1 MQNKEFGDPEDDE
14 ERPLM
19 EHILE
24 LRDRMLVTLVAII
37 ILSVIAFVF
46 SFEAIRWVVNPVM
59 DPSELVVY
67 DPLETILI
75 QFNFSFIF
83 AVGAG
88 LPIIIYEA
96 FKFMEPGL
104 FENEKRF
111 FALITP
117 ASLLLFF
124 MGVTVAYFLVV
135 PVVAD
140 LVFYMGEGVV
150 EPAIS
155 IELAYNFVM
164 SIIATFGF
172 LFQLPIVLLL
182 AIKTDLISPTFL
194 RDKRIFIYIGFF
206 VLASI
211 FSPDPT
217 LVSQAIVTVVF
228 IILYEASLAVGWYI
242 TPRTERDIKTFLR
255 KFERTGGLFGV
266 GGALLA
272 FYLAVNLGLPWWT
285 LVPLVATVFYIGHR
299 LSFRV
304 ILNNKALNI
313 GILGPIIATIATE
326 TIIRTLETTNE
337 AIPIILIVILIL
349 GITYGLESLQKH
361 IQRKRT

>member
-1 MQNKEFGDPEDDE
+1 MENRDFGDPEGDE

-19 EHILE
+19 EHIIE
-24 LRDRMLVTLVAII
+24 LRDRMVVILVGII
-37 ILSVIAFVF
+37 ILSVIAFIF
-46 SFEAIRWVVNPVM
+46 SFEIIGWFVEPVM

-83 AVGAG
+83 AIGVG
-88 LPIIIYEA
+88 LPLIIYEV

-111 FALITP
+111 FALIAP
-117 ASLLLFF
+117 ASILLFF
-124 MGVTVAYFLVV
+124 MGVAVAYFFVV
-135 PVVAD
+135 PVVAN

-164 SIIATFGF
+164 SIVATFGF
-172 LFQLPIVLLL
+172 LFQLPIVMLL
-182 AIKTDLISPTFL
+182 AIKVDLISPTFL

-211 FSPDPT
+211 VSPDPT
-217 LVSQAIVTVVF
+217 LVSQMIVTFVF

-242 TPRTERDIKTFLR
+242 TPRTEQDIKTFFRL
-255 KFERTGGLFGV
+255 FERTGGLFAG
-266 GGALLA
+266 GGAILA
-272 FYLAVNLGLPWWT
+272 FYTALQLGIPWWSV
-285 LVPLVATVFYIGHR
+285 VPATATVFYIGHR
-299 LSFRV
+299 LSFKV
-304 ILNNKALNI
+304 ILKNKVINMGII
-313 GILGPIIATIATE
+313 GPVTATIIGAVLLSSLEIKTDLTLAITTIVLIIALTYILE
-326 TIIRTLETTNE
+326 TIN
-337 AIPIILIVILIL
+337 
-349 GITYGLESLQKH
+349 
-361 IQRKRT
+361 KRIYL

>member
-1 MQNKEFGDPEDDE
+1 MENRDFGDPDGDE

-24 LRDRMLVTLVAII
+24 LRDRMVVTLVGII
-37 ILSVIAFVF
+37 ILSVIAFIF
-46 SFEAIRWVVNPVM
+46 SFELIGWVVEPVM

-83 AVGAG
+83 AIGVG
-88 LPIIIYEA
+88 LPLIIYEA

-117 ASLLLFF
+117 GSVLLFF
-124 MGVTVAYFLVV
+124 MGVAVAYFLVV
-135 PVVAD
+135 PVVAN

-172 LFQLPIVLLL
+172 LFQLPIVMLL
-182 AIKTDLISPTFL
+182 AIKIDLISPTFL
-194 RDKRIFIYIGFF
+194 KDKRIFFYIGFF
-206 VLASI
+206 VIASI
-211 FSPDPT
+211 VSPDPT
-217 LVSQAIVTVVF
+217 LVSQMIVTVVF
-228 IILYEASLAVGWYI
+228 IILYEASLAVGWYL
-242 TPRTERDIKTFLR
+242 TPRTEQDIKTFFR
-255 KFERTGGLFGV
+255 KFERTGGVFGA
-266 GGALLA
+266 GGGLLA
-272 FYLAVNLGLPWWT
+272 WYIAIQLGLPWWI
-285 LVPLVATVFYIGHR
+285 LVSIVALIFYIGHR
-299 LSFRV
+299 LSFKV
-304 ILNNKALNI
+304 ILNNKIMNV
-313 GILGPIIATIATE
+313 GILGPIIAVLAGYTLLEPNVNEITL
-326 TIIRTLETTNE
+326 IITTT
-337 AIPIILIVILIL
+337 ILIVGL
-349 GITYGLESLQKH
+349 TYLLETVQKKLV
-361 IQRKRT
+361 R